1 VFVCALQRKRKRE
14 SECVPEMQ
22 HPWLREKRRDRVRGS
37 WKRKEGREKEANEQ
51 RGREG
56 DKGRETKETG

>member
-1 VFVCALQRKRKRE
+1 
-14 SECVPEMQ
+14 MQ